1 MIDADVVAVLVDQH
15 TRIRDLFTAVETGE
29 GDERA
34 TAFARLVRLLA
45 LHEAAEEVVV
55 HPAAR
60 GVEGGD
66 AVVEDRLGEEQQ
78 ARELLARLGEL
89 GPDHPEFADGLAGL
103 RQAVLEHANH
113 EESYEFRYLRSHY
126 DTTELADMAALVR
139 AAERVAPHAAPGEVD
154 PALFDRVGE
163 AVRESLLRRR

>member
-1 MIDADVVAVLVDQH
+1 MIDADVVALLIDQH

-60 GVEGGD
+60 HVEGGD
-66 AVVEDRLGEEQQ
+66 AVVEDRLAEEGQ
-78 ARELLARLGEL
+78 AKEQLARLEAL
-89 GPDHPEFADGLAGL
+89 GPDHPEFAEGLAVL
-103 RQAVLEHANH
+103 RLSVLEHANH
-113 EESYEFRYLRSHY
+113 EENYEFRYLRSHY
-126 DTTELADMAALVR
+126 DAAELADMAALVR
-139 AAERVAPHAAPGEVD
+139 AAERTAPHAAPGGD
-154 PALFDRVGE
+154 PALFDRVGK